1 MQYQDYYKSL
11 GIDKKA
17 SKEEISKAYKKLAR
31 KYHPDVN
38 KDSGAE
44 DQFKK
49 ISEAYEVL
57 KDEKKRK
64 QYDMFGSNTNGGNA
78 SGWQDMFAQGG
89 FGQGGFGQGNPG
101 QGGFRQAGNSAGN
114 FQFES
119 NGFSD
124 FFNSLFSNEQFNNP
138 MQGHS
143 KISKGQ
149 DYSGAIEVSLEE
161 AASRASKSIR
171 LRTEQGV
178 KSYQVKIPAKI
189 KNGQTIRLSGQ
200 GGKNALGGKPGDL
213 LLKVKILSHKKF
225 QLKENGIISH
235 SLNLSPWE
243 AALGTKIEV
252 PTLYG
257 PISLNIPAGTNSG
270 TTFKLKSKGLPIT
283 SKSNADMLVK
293 TKINIPKKLSEKEE
307 ELFKKLQAVSTYDP
321 RE

>member
-1 MQYQDYYKSL
+1 MKYQDYYKSL
-11 GIDKKA
+11 GVDKKA

-38 KDSGAE
+38 KNSDAE

-64 QYDMFGSNTNGGNA
+64 QYDMFGSNTNAGNA
-78 SGWQDMFAQGG
+78 SGWDGMFSQGG
-89 FGQGGFGQGNPG
+89 FGQGGFGQ
-101 QGGFRQAGNSAGN
+101 AGNSGGN
-114 FQFES
+114 FKFES

-138 MQGHS
+138 MQGQTRA
-143 KISKGQ
+143 IKGQ
-149 DYSGAIEVSLEE
+149 NYSGAIEVSLEE
-161 AASRASKSIR
+161 AANRSSKSIR

-178 KSYQVKIPAKI
+178 KSYQVRVPANI

-200 GGKNALGGKPGDL
+200 GGKSAMGGQSGDL
-213 LLKVKILSHKKF
+213 LLKVKILKHKDF
-225 QLKENGIISH
+225 LLKENGTITH

-252 PTLYG
+252 PTLFG
-257 PISLNIPAGTNSG
+257 PISLNIPAGSSSG

-307 ELFKKLQAVSTYDP
+307 ELFKKLQAISTYNP